1 MRSLLCLLLLPNALL
16 AADSKWI
23 QGRSGPVEFY
33 SDAGSKIALEK
44 LGYFEQFRFALG
56 TLVGKPDLNA
66 EPPIRL
72 LVMKNAT
79 LPSAMMPGRD
89 RIAIPMNADRP
100 IPPSVFKAATKLFLE
115 QNVPRLPQ
123 EIEKGLE
130 DFFSTVDVKGAHVVW
145 GAPPPASER
154 NLDWARIQLLATKP
168 EYYGKLRILMFNLQ
182 KGIADEPAYRNA
194 IGKSRKEFDAELEA
208 YFKAG
213 VFNSS
218 DGPGRAFS
226 AQRDVPVKALDSYD
240 VDLAMADLLN
250 GDSRAAYQ
258 RLIDNKRRIGA
269 ASEGLALLALR
280 DHDEAAALTYLKA
293 STEADS
299 KSPAAWLAYAKL
311 ETDRPLSNEAIE
323 HALDLDPKLAEAHYM
338 IGDRKHDLEELKKAT
353 SLNPRRWEYWNALG
367 DVYLDNNK
375 FPEAAKAYRA
385 AEQAAADP
393 KDQERMR
400 KAWSRIEG
408 EKLDYQ
414 DSEKRRVSDDQREE
428 LERLK
433 AKALADLHSSEARI
447 NKRLGGS
454 TPDKVVSWE
463 EAGLPV
469 MLEGALRQVDCL
481 GKDTTV
487 VIEGPE
493 KKMFK
498 LLLKD
503 RGKLS
508 CGAQDGRHVSVE
520 YTPKPDAKLGTLGEL
535 SGIPES
541 SN

>member
-1 MRSLLCLLLLPNALL
+1 MCLLLLPTALSS
-16 AADSKWI
+16 AESKWI

-33 SDAGSKIALEK
+33 SDAGNKVALDK

-56 TLVGKPDLNA
+56 TLVGKPDLNV

-79 LPSAMMPGRD
+79 LPSALMDGRE
-89 RIAIPMNADRP
+89 RIAIPIGADRP
-100 IPPSVFKAATKLFLE
+100 IPASVFRSATKLFLD
-115 QNVPRLPQ
+115 QNVPRLSP

-130 DFFSTVDVKGAHVVW
+130 DFFSTIDVKGAHVVW
-145 GAPPPASER
+145 GSPPPASER

-168 EYYGKLRILMFNLQ
+168 EYYGKLRILLFNLQ

-194 IGKSRKEFDAELEA
+194 IGKSRKEFDAELDA

-213 VFNSS
+213 AFNSS

-226 AQRDVPVKALDSYD
+226 AQRDVPVKALDTSD
-240 VDLAMADLLN
+240 IDLAMADLLN

-258 RLIDNKRRIGA
+258 RLIDSKKHFADAN
-269 ASEGLALLALR
+269 EGLALLALR
-280 DHDEAAALTYLKA
+280 DHDEAAALKYLTA

-299 KSPAAWLAYAKL
+299 QSPAAWLAYAKL
-311 ETDRPLSNEAIE
+311 ETDRPRSNDAIQ
-323 HALDLDPKLAEAHYM
+323 HALELDPKLAEGHYM
-338 IGDRKHDLEELKKAT
+338 IGERKHDLEELKKAT

-367 DVYLDNNK
+367 DVYLDSNK

-414 DSEKRRVSDDQREE
+414 DSEKRRVADDQREE
-428 LERLK
+428 LDRLK
-433 AKALADLHSSEARI
+433 AKALADLHSSEAKI
-447 NKRLGGS
+447 NQRLGGS
-454 TPDKVVSWE
+454 KPDKVVSWE

-481 GKDTTV
+481 GKDTVV
-487 VIEGPE
+487 VIEGPD

-498 LLLKD
+498 LSLKD
-503 RGKLS
+503 RGKLN

-520 YTPKPDAKLGTLGEL
+520 YTPKPDPKLGTVGEV
-535 SGIPES
+535 SAIPES

>member
-1 MRSLLCLLLLPNALL
+1 MRSLLCLLLLPTALL
-16 AADSKWI
+16 AESKWI

-33 SDAGSKIALEK
+33 SDAGNKAALDK

-79 LPSAMMPGRD
+79 LPSALMPGRD
-89 RIAIPMNADRP
+89 RISIPVSADRP
-100 IPPSVFKAATKLFLE
+100 IPPSVFQAATKLLLA
-115 QNVPRLPQ
+115 QNVPRLPS

-130 DFFSTVDVKGAHVVW
+130 DFFSTVDVRGAHVVW

-168 EYYGKLRILMFNLQ
+168 EYYGKLRILLFNLQ
-182 KGIADEPAYRNA
+182 KGIADDPAYRNA
-194 IGKSRKEFDAELEA
+194 IGKSKKEFDTELEA

-226 AQRDVPVKALDSYD
+226 AQRDVPVKPLDGSD
-240 VDLAMADLLN
+240 IDLAMADLLN
-250 GDSRAAYQ
+250 GDSRAGYQ
-258 RLIDNKRRIGA
+258 RLIDSKKHFADAN
-269 ASEGLALLALR
+269 EGLALLALR
-280 DHDEAAALTYLKA
+280 EHDDAAALKYLMA
-293 STEADS
+293 ATDADS

-311 ETDRPLSNEAIE
+311 ETDRPRSNDALE
-323 HALDLDPKLAEAHYM
+323 HALELDPKLAEAHYM
-338 IGDRKHDLEELKKAT
+338 LGDRKHDLEELKKAT
-353 SLNPRRWEYWNALG
+353 TLNPRQWEYWNALG
-367 DVYLDNNK
+367 DLYLDDNK

-385 AEQAAADP
+385 AEQAAANP
-393 KDQERMR
+393 KDQERMH
-400 KAWSRIEG
+400 KAWSRIET

-414 DSEKRRVSDDQREE
+414 DSEKRRVADDEREE

-433 AKALADLHSSEARI
+433 AKALADLHSSEARV
-447 NKRLGGS
+447 NKRLGEYK
-454 TPDKVVSWE
+454 PDKVVSWE

-469 MLEGALRQVDCL
+469 MLEGALRQVDCI

-498 LLLKD
+498 LSLKD
-503 RGKLS
+503 RGKLT

-520 YTPKPDAKLGTLGEL
+520 YTPKPDAKRGTAGDLAA
-535 SGIPES
+535 IPES
-541 SN
+541 N